1 MGAFMRISCGRAAVT
16 LALLAV
22 LPHAAGAA
30 EPESLE
36 RGLVAKA
43 PGLVKHFKEKGY
55 KNVGVLKFLVVRE
68 GARAFSDNVGTL
80 NMTLARRLE
89 VALVLAND
97 PRAPVGVV
105 RNASAVAARIPGANH
120 RDKVGRAK
128 LFTASYPLAW
138 GKDEV
143 KVDAFVTGSAM
154 ISKDLKTLK
163 VSLFVFDR
171 AGSNLEQIDKDFEAR
186 NDAGKLAEMGESFV
200 LRGLFDDGEAV
211 ATAAKVAAKEVV
223 HPLSPKAAT
232 APPVVL
238 DIFYDDK
245 RVETVVR
252 DGKLYA
258 PEPAEGQKVAFRL
271 TRDRS
276 KTRYG
281 VVLKV
286 NGENTIAKQRQPDL
300 HCRRWVLDAGL
311 GAVWVTAYQMT
322 ATTYKEFRV
331 LSASA
336 STAREINYGA
346 DVGTITITV
355 FREGT
360 GEVVVDTDRTS
371 RNSRLVA
378 KAQLPAKNP
387 DNYDALKA
395 QLLADANEVRGLI
408 VDGKEKEGEKVK
420 IVEFKPH
427 PTPVMSAT
435 IIYYKP

>member
-1 MGAFMRISCGRAAVT
+1 MGASMRISCVRAAVA
-16 LALLAV
+16 LALLAA
-22 LPHAAGAA
+22 LPHAADAA

-36 RGLVAKA
+36 RGFVAKA
-43 PGLVKHFKEKGY
+43 PGLIKQFKAKGY
-55 KNVGVLKFLVVRE
+55 KNVGVLKFLVLRE
-68 GARAFSDNVGTL
+68 GAKTFSDNVGTL

-105 RNASAVAARIPGANH
+105 RNASAVAARTAGANH
-120 RDKVGRAK
+120 LTKAGRVK
-128 LFTASYPLAW
+128 LFAADYPLAW

-143 KVDAFVTGSAM
+143 KADAFATGTAM
-154 ISKDLKTLK
+154 IGKDLKTMT
-163 VSLFVFDR
+163 VSLLVFDR
-171 AGSNLEQIDKDFEAR
+171 EGGKVEQFGEDFLAR

-223 HPLSPKAAT
+223 HPLAAKAAT

-238 DIFYDDK
+238 DLFYDDE
-245 RVETVVR
+245 RVALEAR
-252 DGKLYA
+252 DGRLYA
-258 PEPAEGQKVAFRL
+258 PEPSEGQKVAFRL
-271 TRDRS
+271 TRDKS

-286 NGENTIAKQRQPDL
+286 NGENTIEKQREPDL
-300 HCRRWVLDAGL
+300 YCRRWVLGAGL
-311 GAVWVTAYQMT
+311 GPVGVSAFQMSDT
-322 ATTYKEFRV
+322 KFREFKV
-331 LSASA
+331 LSAA
-336 STAREINYGA
+336 AAKAREVNYGA
-346 DVGTITITV
+346 DVGTITLTV

-360 GEVVVDTDRTS
+360 GEEVVDTDRAS

-378 KAQLPAKNP
+378 KAHLPAKTP

-395 QLLADANEVRGLI
+395 QLLADADRGLI
-408 VDGKEKEGEKVK
+408 VDGEEKEGAKVK
-420 IVEFKPH
+420 RVKFKAD